1 MQLPA
6 SLPPDRFGG
15 PPVRLA
21 RLTSLALDGCGLTRL
36 TPGLLEALEPSKL
49 LSLSLRDNR
58 LSLRAPAAP
67 APGAAGGAG
76 GDEDEDEHAPG
87 PFPRAQLLALTALS
101 SIDLRGNAGAQLSDA
116 AWLGAHP
123 NPRLEAWLESG
134 GRGQR
139 PVSRGELST
148 IADYGDAFS
157 ALALRL

>member
-36 TPGLLEALEPSKL
+36 T
-49 LSLSLRDNR
+49 
-58 LSLRAPAAP
+58 RAPAAP